1 MSFQCIPCSLVFDSQ
16 TGLSNHKYC
25 KGCFLDSGK
34 NKIAKTSEYA
44 TAEIVAFSALVGDDM
59 TDQVQM
65 NDDNEECDSGG
76 DEAAQEDNDYDG
88 EEMMNKEEEA
98 ILPQV
103 ANKYDMFGIDDED
116 ASIKDWMEDVVEDI
130 VDSETENVQ
139 NITDV
144 TEGNGNMNNHISSKS
159 LLAMKANGL
168 TKSEVCLEMNFVA
181 GIELLAI
188 LHNSGASIQLYDK
201 IVKWLEECIPHK
213 LTESLPTRESIIKRM
228 EVQHNLHCLA
238 PKSTEVVLPSINLP
252 IEIPVNPLL
261 GCILL
266 LLSDN
271 NLMKSEILIFPNVDN
286 LSQVPQYNGTYS
298 EVNTRLA
305 YLSYQRKIRNIKN
318 AVQIPLIFF
327 IDGTAID

>member
-1 MSFQCIPCSLVFDSQ
+1 LQS
-16 TGLSNHKYC
+16 
-25 KGCFLDSGK
+25 CFFYSGK

-44 TAEIVAFSALVGDDM
+44 TAEIVAFSALVGDNT

-65 NDDNEECDSGG
+65 NDDNEECDYGG
-76 DEAAQEDNDYDG
+76 DEAQDNDYND
-88 EEMMNKEEEA
+88 EEMMNEEEEA

-144 TEGNGNMNNHISSKS
+144 TEGNGNMNDHISSKS

-168 TKSEVCLEMNFVA
+168 TKSKVCLEMNFVA

-188 LHNSGASIQLYDK
+188 LRNSGASIQLYDK

-228 EVQHNLHCLA
+228 EV
-238 PKSTEVVLPSINLP
+238 
-252 IEIPVNPLL
+252 
-261 GCILL
+261 
-266 LLSDN
+266 
-271 NLMKSEILIFPNVDN
+271 
-286 LSQVPQYNGTYS
+286 
-298 EVNTRLA
+298 
-305 YLSYQRKIRNIKN
+305 
-318 AVQIPLIFF
+318 
-327 IDGTAID
+327 